1 MIPNLKG
8 TYCILFIILLL
19 LTETYSILKF
29 FNFKLMSCN
38 SYILFA
44 IILPFYD
51 PIPSIL
57 LEVLTQYQF
66 DIKFES
72 RTFKT
77 V

>member
-1 MIPNLKG
+1 
-8 TYCILFIILLL
+8 
-19 LTETYSILKF
+19 
-29 FNFKLMSCN
+29 MSCN

-44 IILPFYD
+44 IIFYD

>member
-1 MIPNLKG
+1 MILSLKG
-8 TYCILFIILLL
+8 TYCTLFIILLL
-19 LTETYSILKF
+19 LIGTYNILKCF
-29 FNFKLMSCN
+29 YFKLVSCN
-38 SYILFA
+38 SYTLFA
-44 IILPFYD
+44 IILPFYG